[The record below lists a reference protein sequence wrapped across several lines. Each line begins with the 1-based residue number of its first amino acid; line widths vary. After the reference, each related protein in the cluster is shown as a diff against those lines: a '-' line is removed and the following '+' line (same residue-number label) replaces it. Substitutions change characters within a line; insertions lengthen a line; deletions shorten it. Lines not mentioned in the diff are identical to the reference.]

1 MFDKCQEM
9 GLFYITFQF
18 KSTGVKNIPR
28 CCRNTLLQCLLA
40 HGLLNARKIVNKLKT
55 TTTESKHTE
64 SQVPN
69 RGPKGYRRFKNHQ
82 LHTIQ
87 RHSCSISRK
96 KKKGPLSLSE
106 SARQWACCSLGAA
119 EALHRS
125 TLQLTHCSGVS
136 EAWRVPWLSVRT
148 LTFLQ
153 LILWLK
159 QFFFKWQYQGI
170 HSMIQKC
177 QDQQLAVQS

>member
-1 MFDKCQEM
+1 MRRGIQRSGNEATKGFLRQNTFETCVHKIMFDKCQET
-9 GLFYITFQF
+9 GLFYITLQF

-69 RGPKGYRRFKNHQ
+69 CGPKGYRRFKNHQ

-96 KKKGPLSLSE
+96 EKRPSFPY
-106 SARQWACCSLGAA
+106 R
-119 EALHRS
+119 
-125 TLQLTHCSGVS
+125 
-136 EAWRVPWLSVRT
+136 
-148 LTFLQ
+148 
-153 LILWLK
+153 
-159 QFFFKWQYQGI
+159 
-170 HSMIQKC
+170 KC
-177 QDQQLAVQS
+177 

>member
-1 MFDKCQEM
+1 MRRGIQRSGNETRKGSLRQNTFETCVHKIMFDKCQET

-69 RGPKGYRRFKNHQ
+69 HGPKGYRRFKNHQ

-96 KKKGPLSLSE
+96 KKALFPFQKVLGSE
-106 SARQWACCSLGAA
+106 CAA
-119 EALHRS
+119 VWEQLRHCTEAL
-125 TLQLTHCSGVS
+125 CSSHTALESQKPDEFPGS
-136 EAWRVPWLSVRT
+136 QYGHLLS
-148 LTFLQ
+148 
-153 LILWLK
+153 
-159 QFFFKWQYQGI
+159 
-170 HSMIQKC
+170 S
-177 QDQQLAVQS
+177 S